1 VHHTP
6 VHCNKALH
14 DVQGVGARVTK
25 CMGARFTKCM
35 GARVTKGVG
44 ARVAAHYCM
53 VHKVWV
59 EEGYNTCNITYVC
72 FCAKGRSGPV
82 MDMVQLRTGP
92 VQLFAKL
99 EKTRTGP
106 GHGPPKKGKKTGL
119 NWTFKL
125 YPAPVVE
132 LEHTPGNLLLNLA
145 ITSNSRNQA
154 KEGVGRFQEKIKWLC
169 IQNR

>member
-25 CMGARFTKCM
+25 CT

-44 ARVAAHYCM
+44 ARVAIHHCMIHKVARVAAHYRM

-59 EEGYNTCNITYVC
+59 QEGYSTCNITYVC

-82 MDMVQLRTGP
+82 
-92 VQLFAKL
+92 
-99 EKTRTGP
+99 
-106 GHGPPKKGKKTGL
+106 TGL
-119 NWTFKL
+119 KKRAWESFEML
-125 YPAPVVE
+125 VV
-132 LEHTPGNLLLNLA
+132 
-145 ITSNSRNQA
+145 RD
-154 KEGVGRFQEKIKWLC
+154 QEALGLD
-169 IQNR
+169 

>member
-25 CMGARFTKCM
+25 CMGAR
-35 GARVTKGVG
+35 VTKGVG
-44 ARVAAHYCM
+44 ARVAIHHCMIHKVARVAAHYCM

-59 EEGYNTCNITYVC
+59 QEGYSTCNITYVC

-92 VQLFAKL
+92 DQSQDRKRPVLVMVLQKKAK
-99 EKTRTGP
+99 KP
-106 GHGPPKKGKKTGL
+106 D
-119 NWTFKL
+119 
-125 YPAPVVE
+125 
-132 LEHTPGNLLLNLA
+132 
-145 ITSNSRNQA
+145 
-154 KEGVGRFQEKIKWLC
+154 
-169 IQNR
+169 

>member
-1 VHHTP
+1 VHHPP

-25 CMGARFTKCM
+25 CMGAR
-35 GARVTKGVG
+35 VTKGVG
-44 ARVAAHYCM
+44 ARVAIHHCMIHKVARVAAHYCM

-59 EEGYNTCNITYVC
+59 QEGYSTCNITYVC

-92 VQLFAKL
+92 VQFFAKL

-119 NWTFKL
+119 DWTFKL
-125 YPAPVVE
+125 
-132 LEHTPGNLLLNLA
+132 
-145 ITSNSRNQA
+145 
-154 KEGVGRFQEKIKWLC
+154 
-169 IQNR
+169 